1 MLLRLTIVRGNVGTS
16 LLDFA
21 WFVLNAPSLSL
32 SPWIRHLTRHRMGS
46 QPNTVNWG
54 RFSLPPQIISETKR
68 RSETGEEAFEST
80 RRDAPNAYLTF

>member
-46 QPNTVNWG
+46 QPNTVDWG
-54 RFSLPPQIISETKR
+54 RFSLPPPILSRKLSVVARRARR
-68 RSETGEEAFEST
+68 RSKALVETH
-80 RRDAPNAYLTF
+80 LMHI